1 MARLIQPVD
10 IPETL
15 WHADSKCLRLA
26 PALLTAWKHLLQH
39 AGLEEQAKQKVPK
52 GEIGG
57 LSKKETDDHLAWR
70 FSGSSARVQLGFL
83 DPRNELDGV
92 TDAFAKIFSGET
104 VLVADLPCGS
114 GAAVLTLLASIAEL
128 RSQGRIPRHPLHVKV
143 VGGELSEFA
152 RDYASRAMDHIK
164 VALAEQA
171 IWVSAEFLSWD
182 ALDVFSTADLT
193 KKLIVHGQD
202 CSARL
207 MVLANFSGFLQKEG
221 NWDNALPQFQSLFV
235 HGRENNSYAIWI
247 EPQTKQVDGSS
258 GFFSGA
264 LEWFKKLFSVFHTE
278 ADQDA
283 LQVKNLGKSSSKA
296 QHPLRDH
303 QFNVHLEIQ
312 RFDLPLKKAE
322 A

>member
-1 MARLIQPVD
+1 MARLIQPAD
-10 IPETL
+10 IPATL
-15 WHADSKCLRLA
+15 WSPKTERLYLA
-26 PALLTAWKHLLQH
+26 PDLLTAWKHLLQH
-39 AGLEEQAKQKVPK
+39 AGLEEQAMQPVPK

-57 LSKKETDDHLAWR
+57 LSQKETNDHLAWR

-83 DPRNELDGV
+83 DPRNELGGV
-92 TDAFAKIFSGET
+92 ADAFAKVFSGGK
-104 VLVADLPCGS
+104 VLIADLPCGS
-114 GAAVLTLLASIAEL
+114 GAAVLTLISCIAEL
-128 RSQGRIPRHPLHVKV
+128 RRQGKIPRHPLHVTV

-152 RDYASRAMDHIK
+152 RGYASRAMDHIK
-164 VALAEQA
+164 DALVEQA

-235 HGRENNSYAIWI
+235 HGRDSNSYAIWI
-247 EPQTKQVDGSS
+247 EPQTKQVHGSS

-296 QHPLRDH
+296 QHPLREH